1 METPDPL
8 DAFIDQILFDKG
20 ADVLPQE
27 VQDQMKQDLLERV
40 ERRINIAMLAAMPP
54 EEVVN
59 FEKILDA
66 GSDTAV
72 QAFVARHVPHADEV
86 IAKELVEFKSLYLS
100 A

>member
-1 METPDPL
+1 METS
-8 DAFIDQILFDKG
+8 DALGSFIEGILFEKG
-20 ADVLPQE
+20 ADALPQE